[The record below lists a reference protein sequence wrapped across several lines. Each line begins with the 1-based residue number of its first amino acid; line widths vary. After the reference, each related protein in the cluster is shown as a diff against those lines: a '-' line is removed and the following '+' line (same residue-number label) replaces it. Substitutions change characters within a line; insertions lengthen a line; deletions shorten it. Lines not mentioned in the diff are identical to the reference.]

1 MILFDCKGF
10 IHIFEDEWSVH
21 NETFE
26 TVSGEESDVEDNVEP
41 YPVRQREENPDLPET
56 CTVLETPQGSKV
68 YVVGTAHFST
78 ESLND
83 VTRVSVFLKYINMQ
97 LVDRM

>member
-1 MILFDCKGF
+1 MLQLILLDYKRGLFF
-10 IHIFEDEWSVH
+10 ADEWSVH
-21 NETFE
+21 NETFD

-83 VTRVSVFLKYINMQ
+83 VTRVSVFQNNVTRLC
-97 LVDRM
+97 